1 MDNITSSVKIRK
13 ILILGVGNAQC
24 DAIRYCKNQGYDV
37 HAVSYRNEG
46 RGIELVDHFKQINII
61 DKEAVLEYARSIG
74 VDIVYS
80 VGSDMAM
87 PTVGYV
93 SEKMGL
99 PFFVKEET
107 ALLLQ
112 NKDRL
117 RKFIKDNDLGYIPY
131 LVADFPDELSAWKS
145 FPAILK
151 PVDSQGQRGIFEVN
165 NSAELLHFFNKSL
178 SFSHAKKVIVEHYI
192 DGPEI
197 SANAF
202 VINGELIYNFITDR
216 FVVDDVPG
224 GVVRG
229 HRLPSSINEKTRQ
242 YAEERVFKAIKALG
256 IQNGPVYFQMK
267 YNEKGVFIIE
277 ITPRL
282 DGCHIWRLIKQKYG
296 VDLLALSFQLLDPEE
311 KANLMIEQDDRSVHT
326 GALDIEFM
334 LQPSNTV
341 FQQEVP
347 VQDALYEEY
356 YYAEGDMV
364 RPVNWH
370 AEKTGYR
377 IINAKK

>member
-1 MDNITSSVKIRK
+1 MHTKK

-24 DAIRYCKNQGYDV
+24 DAIRYCKNKGYEV
-37 HAVSYRNEG
+37 YAVSYRKEG
-46 RGIELVDHFKQINII
+46 KGIKLVDHFKQIDII
-61 DKEAVLEYARSIG
+61 DKEAVLDYAKSIQ

-93 SEKMGL
+93 SENMEL
-99 PFFVKEET
+99 PFFVNEKT

-112 NKDRL
+112 NKNEL
-117 RKFIKDNDLGYIPY
+117 RKFIKEKQLGYIPY
-131 LVADFPDELSAWKS
+131 LVASSSDELSAWQS
-145 FPAILK
+145 FPAIIK

-165 NSAELLHFFNKSL
+165 SSEELLYYFNKSL

-202 VINGELIYNFITDR
+202 VINGELVYSFLTDR
-216 FVVDDVPG
+216 FVVENVPG

-229 HRLPSSINEKTRQ
+229 HRLPSSISDTTRKQ
-242 YAEERVFKAIKALG
+242 AQERVSSAIKALE

-282 DGCHIWRLIKQKYG
+282 DGCHIWRLIKEKYG
-296 VDLLALSFQLLDPEE
+296 VDLLALSFTLLDPDE
-311 KANLMIEQDDRSVHT
+311 KEPIIRGEDGQSLQE

-334 LQPSNTV
+334 LQPPNTV
-341 FQQEVP
+341 FHQENP
-347 VQDALYEEY
+347 VKDALYEEY
-356 YYAEGDMV
+356 YYTEGDIV

-377 IINAKK
+377 IVHAKL